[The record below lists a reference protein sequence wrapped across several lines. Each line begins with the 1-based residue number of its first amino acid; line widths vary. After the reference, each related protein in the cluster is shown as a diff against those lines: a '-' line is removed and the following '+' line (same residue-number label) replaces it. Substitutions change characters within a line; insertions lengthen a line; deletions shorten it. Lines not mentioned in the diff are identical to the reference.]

1 MLDINREITANIGI
15 VIRRLRR
22 EKGITQKQ
30 LSSELGISVAYINL
44 IENNRRDI
52 TVPLLIKV
60 AKLFNIELSDLTS
73 DYNKQ
78 LNSDL
83 MDIFSDN
90 IFEEHDLKN
99 IDIKDFSM
107 NSPIVGDA
115 VRSLYKKYLQN
126 KKDLALLSDQ
136 MISVRQDISDSATS
150 EMSSADLVSDLL
162 QSNNNYFSELEDIAS
177 KEAESI
183 DMKLGNRFKSM
194 IAYLKEKFSIT
205 VDLAEEGFIENF
217 SKRFYKE
224 KKLLK
229 ISNTLSRES
238 KEFMVAQQIG
248 LLVAENAIEKQLNL
262 KGKLDENGRA
272 LGKTVLANY
281 FASALLMPYE
291 LFWITAEKC
300 RYDIDMLCNR
310 FDTSFEQVCHRLT
323 TLQKENRKGIPF
335 HFMRVDIAGNVS
347 KRFSISG
354 LKIPRYSVACPRWN
368 VYTAF
373 LNPGK
378 IKIQLSRMLDGST
391 FICFARTVS
400 KRIGDYRS
408 PETFFSIG
416 MGFDVKYAERCIYSD
431 GIDFQKPVPT
441 GLSCRTCERENCR
454 QRAFP
459 PIHRTIKFD
468 ENVRGLSGYI
478 SPKTKK

>member
-1 MLDINREITANIGI
+1 MLDINKEITANIGI

-30 LSSELGISVAYINL
+30 LSIELGISVAYINL

-83 MDIFSDN
+83 MDIFSDTL
-90 IFEEHDLKN
+90 FEENDLKN
-99 IDIKDFSM
+99 IDVKEFAM

-115 VRSLYKKYLQN
+115 VRTLYQKYLQN
-126 KKDLALLSDQ
+126 RKDLALLSDQ
-136 MISVRQDISDSATS
+136 MISVKQDISDTAGS
-150 EMSSADLVSDLL
+150 EMSSADLVSDML
-162 QSNNNYFSELEDIAS
+162 QSNNNFFSELEDIAS
-177 KEAESI
+177 KESELI

-194 IAYLKEKFSIT
+194 IAYLKEKFSIN
-205 VDLAEEGFIENF
+205 VELAEEGFTESF

-238 KEFMVAQQIG
+238 KEFMIAQQIG
-248 LLVAENAIEKQLNL
+248 LLVAEDAIEKQLKL
-262 KGKLDENGRA
+262 KGASDDNSVA
-272 LGKTVLANY
+272 LGRTVLSNY
-281 FASALLMPYE
+281 FASALLMPYD
-291 LFWITAEKC
+291 LFWETAEKS
-300 RYDIDMLCNR
+300 RYDIDILCNR

-323 TLQKENRKGIPF
+323 TLQKDDKKGIPF

-378 IKIQLSRMLDGST
+378 IKIQLSKMLDGDT

-400 KRIGDYRS
+400 KRIGDYSS

-416 MGFDVKYAERCIYSD
+416 MGFDVKYANRCIYSD
-431 GIDFQKPVPT
+431 GIDMEKPIPT

-478 SPKTKK
+478 DPKPKN